1 VKFSSTQGTEKNV
14 QELENRMTMSE
25 ADKIRGRVIEIRSQ
39 KGFFNLELGVVWQYR
54 ELLFFLAWRELKV
67 RYKQAVIGAGWA
79 VIQPVFA
86 VLIFTAV
93 FGYFAKMPSDG
104 IPYPVFAFTAL
115 LPWTYFAEAL
125 RRSGTGLVGDSEL
138 IRKIYFPRLII
149 PIAMVL
155 TPAVDF
161 VISFCVL
168 LVMLAVYGIIPSWHV
183 VFLPMFLFVAMLL
196 ALAVGLWLGPI
207 NVRYR
212 DVMHTLPFLIQV
224 WMYASPIV
232 YPLSIV
238 PERWKTIYCL
248 NPMVGVIE
256 GFRWAILGKGE
267 LDISMGLSASCVLAV
282 LLGGGIFFR
291 KMERSFADVI

>member
-1 VKFSSTQGTEKNV
+1 MTTSEKN
-14 QELENRMTMSE
+14 
-25 ADKIRGRVIEIRSQ
+25 KIQGRVIEIRPQ
-39 KGFFNLELGVVWQYR
+39 KGHFNLDLEAVWQYR
-54 ELLFFLAWRELKV
+54 ELLFFLVWRELKV

-79 VIQPVFA
+79 IVQPVFA

-104 IPYPVFAFTAL
+104 IPYPLFAFTAL
-115 LPWTYFAEAL
+115 LPWAYFSEAL
-125 RRSGTGLVGDSEL
+125 RRASTGLVGDSSL
-138 IRKIYFPRLII
+138 ISKIYFPRLTIA
-149 PIAMVL
+149 IAMVL
-155 TPAVDF
+155 TPVLDF
-161 VISFCVL
+161 MISL
-168 LVMLAVYGIIPSWHV
+168 LILFTLLMWYGIVPGWQIV
-183 VFLPMFLFVAMLL
+183 VLPVFFLVAMIS

-212 DVMHTLPFLIQV
+212 DIMQTLPFLIQI

-238 PERWKTIYCL
+238 PDRWKVIYCL

-256 GFRWAILGKGE
+256 GFRWAILGKGD
-267 LDISMGLSASCVLAV
+267 LNLVMAVSVSCTLLV

-291 KMERSFADVI
+291 KMESSFADVI